1 MAIKKN
7 ELYSS
12 LWASCDELR
21 GGMDASQY
29 KDYVL
34 TLLFMKYVSD
44 KAKGNPYAMIEVPEG
59 ASFDDMIALKGNKE
73 IGEKINKT
81 IRLLAEAND
90 LKGVIDIADFN
101 DEDKLGKGK
110 EMIDRLSKLVAIFEG
125 LDLSANRVDGDDL
138 LGDAYEYL
146 MRHFATE
153 SGKSKGQFYT
163 PAEVSRILAKVIG
176 ISKQTPQDATVY
188 DPTCGSGSLLLKASD
203 EAGPKGLTIY
213 GQEMDYATSALARM
227 NMILH
232 DNATAK
238 IWKGNT
244 LADPHWKD
252 SNDNLKTFDFAVANP
267 PFSNKN
273 WTSGLDAANDT
284 FDRFVW
290 GTPPEKNGDYAF
302 LLHIIKSLKSTGKG
316 AVILPHG
323 VLFRG
328 NAEAR
333 IRENLLK
340 QGYIKGIIGLPANLF
355 YGTGI
360 PACIIVIDKEDA
372 QLRAFNANGESQQGI
387 FMIDA
392 SKGFIKDGN
401 KNRLRAQDIHK
412 IVDAFNRE
420 QEIPRFSRMVPL
432 SEIAANDFNLNIPRY
447 IDSSDPEDLHDLSGH
462 LAGGIPDHDID
473 ALSAYWNIFPT
484 LRQDLFEPARP
495 GYSNARV
502 EAGNVKSTIL
512 AHPEFASF
520 RDGALIPFENWYAEC
535 RLDEIARGDSP
546 KQLIEEIG
554 ESLLAA
560 YASEAT
566 VDVPL
571 LENYAIYQLLMD
583 YWMDVM
589 QDDVYV
595 LSQDSWQAGKV
606 LRELIV
612 EKGEKLKETP
622 DLVIGKK
629 KYKAELLPPAL
640 LVTRYFA
647 TEKLELDQLQVAYDE
662 AAQALESF
670 LEENSGED
678 GLLADAMNDKEKV
691 TAASIK
697 ARFKVATDKEEKA
710 VLKTA
715 QALFDAET
723 KAKKAHKEAQEKL
736 DLAVFAHYP
745 KLADNEIKILL
756 VQDKWKASLVDA
768 LEAEIERVTQRLANR
783 VKELEERYSS
793 TMHELTQLVA
803 ELEAKVTIHLKSIN
817 L

>member
-1 MAIKKN
+1 M
-7 ELYSS
+7 
-12 LWASCDELR
+12 
-21 GGMDASQY
+21 
-29 KDYVL
+29 
-34 TLLFMKYVSD
+34 
-44 KAKGNPYAMIEVPEG
+44 
-59 ASFDDMIALKGNKE
+59 
-73 IGEKINKT
+73 
-81 IRLLAEAND
+81 
-90 LKGVIDIADFN
+90 
-101 DEDKLGKGK
+101 
-110 EMIDRLSKLVAIFEG
+110 
-125 LDLSANRVDGDDL
+125 
-138 LGDAYEYL
+138 
-146 MRHFATE
+146 
-153 SGKSKGQFYT
+153 
-163 PAEVSRILAKVIG
+163 
-176 ISKQTPQDATVY
+176 
-188 DPTCGSGSLLLKASD
+188 
-203 EAGPKGLTIY
+203 
-213 GQEMDYATSALARM
+213 
-227 NMILH
+227 
-232 DNATAK
+232 
-238 IWKGNT
+238 
-244 LADPHWKD
+244 
-252 SNDNLKTFDFAVANP
+252 
-267 PFSNKN
+267 
-273 WTSGLDAANDT
+273 
-284 FDRFVW
+284 
-290 GTPPEKNGDYAF
+290 
-302 LLHIIKSLKSTGKG
+302 
-316 AVILPHG
+316 ILPHG

-462 LAGGIPDHDID
+462 LAGGIPDRDID
-473 ALSAYWNIFPT
+473 ALSAYWKIFPT

-502 EAGNVKSTIL
+502 EASEVKSTIQ
-512 AHPEFASF
+512 AHPEFAAF
-520 RDGALIPFENWYAEC
+520 KTGALIPFEKWFAGC
-535 RLDEIARGDSP
+535 QLDEIARGDSP

-554 ESLLAA
+554 ERLLAA
-560 YASEAT
+560 YDSQTTA
-566 VDVPL
+566 DVPL

-595 LSQDSWQAGKV
+595 LSQDGWLAGKV

-612 EKGEKLKETP
+612 EKGEKLKEMP

-640 LVTRYFA
+640 LVARYLA
-647 TEKLELDQLQVAYDE
+647 SEQQMLDQLQVAYDD

-670 LEENSGED
+670 LEENIGDD
-678 GLLADAMNDKEKV
+678 GLLSDAMNDKEKV

-697 ARFKVATDKEEKA
+697 ARFKVATDKDEKV

-736 DLAVFAHYP
+736 DLAVFAYYS
-745 KLADNEIKILL
+745 KLTENDIKILL
-756 VQDKWKASLVDA
+756 VQDKWKASLTGA

-783 VKELEERYSS
+783 VKNLEERYNS
-793 TMHELTQLVA
+793 TLPILTQSVA
-803 ELEAKVTIHLKSIN
+803 ELEAKVAAHLKAMG
-817 L
+817 LE